1 VKTQDLRERYRVGS
15 GHGNVL
21 PGIAPGST
29 DGISAHKARA
39 VLPELVAELGT
50 LQERLWAERRRSLL
64 VVLQGMDTSGKD
76 GTVKHVLGAM
86 NPGGTE
92 VANFKAPTP
101 EELRHDFL
109 WRVRKELP
117 EAGEV
122 TVFNRSHYEDVVAV
136 RVWELAPE
144 STWRPRFDRINAFEQ
159 ELVGSGTR
167 VVKLFLHISYD
178 EQRRRLLERLRRP
191 DKRWKFDEAD
201 LEARLRWTAFQNA
214 YEEAL
219 SRCSTSHAPW
229 YVIPADHKW
238 YRNWLVAGILREELR
253 EMDPRYPQ
261 PDLDVEDLERR
272 LAPPN

>member
-1 VKTQDLRERYRVGS
+1 MKTQDLRERYRVGS

-101 EELRHDFL
+101 EELGHDFL

-191 DKRWKFDEAD
+191 DKRWKFRAGD
-201 LEARLRWTAFQNA
+201 LEDRALWPDYQAA
-214 YEEAL
+214 YEDAL
-219 SRCSTSHAPW
+219 RKTSTKWAPW
-229 YVIPADHKW
+229 YVVPADRKW
-238 YRNWLVAGILREELR
+238 YRNLAIGALVVQTLEGLPLAYPAGEPGLEK
-253 EMDPRYPQ
+253 
-261 PDLDVEDLERR
+261 VEIV
-272 LAPPN
+272 